1 MWHLIKN
8 MDEKAA
14 DVNKVEFHKK
24 NSNSKILEYK
34 I

>member
-14 DVNKVEFHKK
+14 YVNKVEFQKK
-24 NSNSKILEYK
+24 KKIQILK
-34 I
+34 F

>member
-1 MWHLIKN
+1 

-14 DVNKVEFHKK
+14 YVNKVEFQKKKK